1 MAKSDPN
8 TPNHDPHGPEALPGS
23 DELVEQIDERWL
35 GLIDT
40 ALKVQS
46 PLAHSYVAKLR
57 QKHPEATDRQ
67 LLEHVTKRFTA
78 LTTLTGAGI
87 GGVAALPGLGTAA
100 ALALTVG
107 EGVSFAEAC
116 AFLTLASA
124 EIHGVDMTDKNT
136 RRLVLMG
143 VLGGERGTEII
154 AKTMGKQGLQW
165 QAVLGGGGGFVPGL
179 ISKQVSRYVRRRVVA
194 RTGKLWLMR
203 LLPFGIGA
211 VLGGFGA
218 RVVSRSVVEAM
229 LEIFAHGPTL
239 EGELAQQQR
248 GLTA

>member
-1 MAKSDPN
+1 MAHSDPN
-8 TPNHDPHGPEALPGS
+8 IPHHDPHGPEALPG
-23 DELVEQIDERWL
+23 DELAEQIDERWL
-35 GLIDT
+35 ALIDT

-46 PLAHSYVAKLR
+46 PLARSYVAKLR
-57 QKHPEATDRQ
+57 LKHPDATDRQ
-67 LLEHVTKRFTA
+67 LLEHVTKRFIS

-100 ALALTVG
+100 ALGLTVG

-124 EIHGVDMTDKNT
+124 EIHGVDMSDSST

-143 VLGGERGTEII
+143 VLGGERGTRII
-154 AKTMGKQGLQW
+154 AKTMGKHGLQW
-165 QAVLGGGGGFVPGL
+165 QAVLGGGGGFLPSL
-179 ISKQVSRYVRRRVVA
+179 ISKQVSRYVRRRVVSRA
-194 RTGKLWLMR
+194 GKLWLLR

-211 VLGGFGA
+211 ALGGFGA
-218 RVVSRSVVEAM
+218 RSVATSVVDAM

-239 EGELAQQQR
+239 EGEIAQER
-248 GLTA
+248 RELGA